1 MADKE
6 YRIAIH
12 QVLYPCKKCS
22 INCNKNDLKY
32 CDFYRNY
39 ISGMTRQET
48 IEKMAKAIFTQIW
61 GLPNNRFDLAKSSV
75 KVRNR
80 KLAEAALNALLEGHN
95 DER

>member
-6 YRIAIH
+6 EIAQNNRIINTEK
-12 QVLYPCKKCS
+12 YKCRIKKGR
-22 INCNKNDLKY
+22 IYIDVRDKKLNCLLSKVY
-32 CDFYRNY
+32 
-39 ISGMTRQET
+39 SSQEA

-80 KLAEAALNALLEGHN
+80 KLAEAALNALLE
-95 DER
+95 DK